1 MSLQNQETGQPAPP
15 REQLNQMVGIR
26 ESQLENVLLKQTL
39 AEYEQQLTL
48 MQSEQNSFILTQS
61 AKTDDLTK
69 TVAGLVT
76 ANQLLAQNLADELS
90 KLSSRL
96 SEPLQSSYQRFTTK
110 TETAEEQL
118 SKQTEKYIQSIDSLI
133 AQTEE
138 RKNRFFTFNRIK
150 SIVFWSGW
158 FSAIILLLMEVLRT
172 LIMK

>member
-1 MSLQNQETGQPAPP
+1 MSLQNMETGQTAPP
-15 REQLNQMVGIR
+15 REQLNQMVGVR

-39 AEYEQQLTL
+39 TEYEQQLAQ
-48 MQSEQNSFILTQS
+48 MQSNQNSFIQIQS

-96 SEPLQSSYQRFTTK
+96 SEPLQGSYQRFAAK
-110 TETAEEQL
+110 AEASEQQL
-118 SKQTEKYIQSIDSLI
+118 SKQTEKYIQSIDSLF

-158 FSAIILLLMEVLRT
+158 FSTIILLLMEVLRT
-172 LIMK
+172 LIIK